1 MNSETALMRMF
12 AILGIVSLAFLAG
25 CGGGTS
31 QSLNNQAAPTITS
44 ISPNTTAA
52 GGPAFTLTITGTNFV
67 AGSTVNF
74 GGAPPTTTFVSATQ
88 LTAAI
93 PAAAIASTATL
104 PVTVTNPA
112 PSGGTSNVMNFSVT
126 SGSNLVPVITT
137 ISPNSAAV
145 GGPALALHVT
155 GSNFAASNIVLMNG
169 PRKNVKLPTTFVSGS
184 QLTASISAD
193 LLMTG
198 GTATVIVINSN
209 GTSGSNGAD
218 FTVYYPLPTVSSIA
232 PINAQA
238 GAAPLDLTV
247 NGSNFFDVS
256 TVQWNGNARPTTFVS
271 STQLTAKIT
280 IADLASAGTQNVST
294 FNPAP
299 EGGTS
304 STIAF
309 TVQPFTSN
317 PVPTIASLSDSSI
330 WAGWPGFPLAINGT
344 GFVVGTISQWN
355 GLNRPTT
362 VLSDTLL
369 KGAIPASDLA
379 NPGDAQ
385 VAVFNGSPGGGP
397 SNSMTLTVKPVPPG
411 AIGVIERSSIAND
424 FTESSAGSGA
434 PSISADG
441 RFIAFSSG
449 ATTLVPNDTN
459 GFPDIFLR
467 DTCLGA
473 PAGCVPRVTRLSV
486 ATDGT
491 QANGFSFSPTISANG
506 RYVAFESDADNLVP
520 GDTNQFSDIFVRDTC
535 FGAPAGCKPSTEL
548 VSLDSSGNQILLHN
562 VEPAISADGR
572 FVAFASGISDIY
584 EGRHLIILLRD
595 TCLGAPSGCKPTT
608 TPISVDENGQQGKS
622 DSEFPVISS
631 DGRFVAFQS
640 KDANL
645 ISGDT
650 NNAVDVFLRDTC
662 IGVPAGCTPSTIRV
676 SVANDGSQVSTGGVV
691 ASISAT
697 GRFVA
702 FDVSGPQSDVFVRDT
717 CMGAPASCKA
727 STTRVSVASDGTGG
741 NGNSFGG
748 SLSDDGRFIAFDSD
762 ATNLV
767 PGDTNKATD
776 VFVRDTCLGAP
787 VGCTP
792 STVRVS
798 VTLDGVQGNGNSFVN
813 ALSGDARFVA
823 FVSSASNLAPGDT
836 NKADDAFL
844 SRTGFPR
851 P

>member
-1 MNSETALMRMF
+1 MRSNCIVVTSF
-12 AILGIVSLAFLAG
+12 LVLLLGLAG
-25 CGGGTS
+25 CGGGSSTQLGGGGGGS
-31 QSLNNQAAPTITS
+31 GGGGGGNSPPPS
-44 ISPNTTAA
+44 ISSITPTSATA
-52 GGPAFTLTITGTNFV
+52 GGSALT
-67 AGSTVNF
+67 
-74 GGAPPTTTFVSATQ
+74 
-88 LTAAI
+88 
-93 PAAAIASTATL
+93 
-104 PVTVTNPA
+104 
-112 PSGGTSNVMNFSVT
+112 
-126 SGSNLVPVITT
+126 
-137 ISPNSAAV
+137 
-145 GGPALALHVT
+145 LHVT
-155 GSNFAASNIVLMNG
+155 GSNFAASNVVVWNG
-169 PRKNVKLPTTFVSGS
+169 PNNVNFNVNLATTFVSAG

-198 GTATVIVINSN
+198 GTAQVIVIDSN
-209 GTSGSNGAD
+209 GTSQSKPAD
-218 FTVYYPLPTVSSIA
+218 FTIDYPLPTVSSIA

-238 GAAPLDLTV
+238 GAAPLVLTV

-256 TVQWNGNARPTTFVS
+256 RVQWNGSARPTTFVS

-280 IADLASAGTQNVST
+280 IADLASAGTQKVST
-294 FNPAP
+294 FNPTP
-299 EGGTS
+299 GGGTS
-304 STIAF
+304 STTAF

-317 PVPTIASLSDSSI
+317 PAPKIASLSDSSVS
-330 WAGWPGFPLAINGT
+330 AGWPGFPLAINGT
-344 GFVVGTISQWN
+344 GFVGSTISQWN
-355 GLNRPTT
+355 GLNRRTT

-385 VAVFNGSPGGGP
+385 VVVINVPPGGGT
-397 SNSMTLTVKPVPPG
+397 SNSMNFTVKPVPPG
-411 AIGVIERSSIAND
+411 AIGVIERSSIADD
-424 FTESSAGSGA
+424 FTEGDSGSGA

-441 RFIAFSSG
+441 RFIAFSSN

-459 GFPDIFLR
+459 GFTDIFLR

-473 PAGCVPRVTRLSV
+473 PAGCVPSVTRLSV

-506 RYVAFESDADNLVP
+506 RYVAFTSDADNLVH
-520 GDTNQFSDIFVRDTC
+520 GDTNQRSDIFVRDTC

-548 VSLDSSGNQILLHN
+548 VSLDSSGNQIPLQN
-562 VEPAISADGR
+562 SEPTISADGR
-572 FVAFASGISDIY
+572 FVAFASGFDTFY
-584 EGRHLIILLRD
+584 EGSRLNILLRD
-595 TCLGAPSGCKPTT
+595 TCIGAPSGCKPTT
-608 TPISVDENGQQGKS
+608 TPISVDENGQNS
-622 DSEFPVISS
+622 ESEFPVISS

-640 KDANL
+640 
-645 ISGDT
+645 GDT
-650 NNAVDVFLRDTC
+650 NTAVDVFLRNTC
-662 IGVPAGCTPSTIRV
+662 IRAPAGCNPSTIRV
-676 SVANDGSQVSTGGVV
+676 SVTNDGSQLPGLSESNFDDPVPGRRRGLGVI

-702 FDVSGPQSDVFVRDT
+702 FDVKQQQWDVFVRDT
-717 CMGAPASCKA
+717 CLGPGASAGCKP
-727 STTRVSVASDGTGG
+727 STTRVSVASDGTAG

-762 ATNLV
+762 ASNLV

-798 VTLDGVQGNGNSFVN
+798 ATLDGVQGNGNSSVN
-813 ALSGDARFVA
+813 ALSGDARFVT

-836 NKADDAFL
+836 NKADDVFV
-844 SRTGFPR
+844 SRTGFPK